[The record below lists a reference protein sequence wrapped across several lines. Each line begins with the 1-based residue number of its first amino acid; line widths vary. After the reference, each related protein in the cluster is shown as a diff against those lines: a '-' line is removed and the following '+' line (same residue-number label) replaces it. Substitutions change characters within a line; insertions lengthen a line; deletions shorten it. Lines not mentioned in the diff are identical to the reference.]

1 MPFSLHPLFLAR
13 MQHLLGDEYPRFIAS
28 YDQPPTSGLR
38 VNTLK
43 LSPAHFQAI
52 APYALKGLPWCPSG
66 FLIVP
71 EAAYPSQVG
80 GDDFSPCSPGKHPY
94 HAAGLYYLQ
103 DPSAMAA
110 AEVLA
115 PQPGEKVLDLSAA
128 PGGKAT
134 HLAALM
140 QNQGLLVANEIHP
153 QRAWD
158 LAENLERCGVQ
169 IATITNETPARL
181 AETFG
186 AFFDRVLVD
195 APCSGE
201 GMFRKSEA
209 ARREWQPEMPAAC
222 AARQS
227 AILEQAARLLRPGGC
242 LAYTTCTFAPE
253 EDETVIGRF
262 LSEHPEFRLLP
273 IRPSAGPNRLP
284 DFSAFTPGRPDW
296 TGDYAQLPLVEA
308 ARLWPHRL
316 DGEGHFIALLQKDP
330 HAAIQPA
337 ASARGAARLSRPI
350 QQLFDDFCKHTLNG
364 EMNSLS
370 SSARLAVVG
379 SYLYLL
385 PEALPNLE
393 KQASRPLKVLHPGW
407 WLGTLKKERFEPA
420 HALALGLS
428 AADVWHT
435 HAISSQESSAAAYLR
450 GETFS
455 SPAPDGWT
463 LVTIDGFPLGWGRC
477 VKGLLKNHYP
487 HGLRQ
492 HTR

>member
-1 MPFSLHPLFLAR
+1 MPFSLHPHFLAR
-13 MQHLLGDEYPRFIAS
+13 MQRLLGDEYPGFLAS
-28 YDQPPTSGLR
+28 YEQPPTSGLR
-38 VNTLK
+38 VNTIK
-43 LSPAHFQAI
+43 LSAAQFRAI
-52 APYALKGLPWCPSG
+52 SPCALKELAWCPSG
-66 FLIVP
+66 FLIMP
-71 EAAYPSQVG
+71 GAAQAPPTDG
-80 GDDFSPCSPGKHPY
+80 NDLGTCSPGKHPY

-115 PQPGEKVLDLSAA
+115 PRPGEKVLDLSAA
-128 PGGKAT
+128 PGGKST

-169 IATITNETPARL
+169 IAAITNETPARL
-181 AETFG
+181 AEYFG

-227 AILEQAARLLRPGGC
+227 AILEQAARLLRPGGR

-253 EDETVIGRF
+253 EDEAVIGRF
-262 LSEHPEFRLLP
+262 LSAHPEFSLLP
-273 IRPSAGPNRLP
+273 IQVEGG
-284 DFSAFTPGRPDW
+284 AFAPAHPEW
-296 TGDYAQLPLVEA
+296 TDDYAQLPLEQA
-308 ARLWPHRL
+308 ARLWPHHL

-330 HAAIQPA
+330 HAAAQPD
-337 ASARGAARLSRPI
+337 ASAISAARLSRPI
-350 QQLFDDFCKHTLNG
+350 RQLVESFCAHTLDG
-364 EMNSLS
+364 DMTSLAAS
-370 SSARLAVVG
+370 GRLAVVG
-379 SYLYLL
+379 TYLYLL
-385 PEALPNLE
+385 PEALPDLE
-393 KQASRPLKVLHPGW
+393 KQTGRPLKVLHPGW
-407 WLGTLKKERFEPA
+407 WLGTLKKERFEPS

-428 AADVWHT
+428 AADARHT
-435 HAISSQESSAAAYLR
+435 HAISSRGGSAAAYLR

-463 LVTIDGFPLGWGRC
+463 LVMIDGFPLGWGRC
-477 VKGLLKNHYP
+477 VKGQLKNHYP